1 LVTWQVIYHPEAE
14 AELKRLPAEEQ
25 VAIRHAVIKL
35 QVHGPVLGH
44 PHSSAVRS
52 AASLRELRPRGGRSP
67 WRAFYRQVGA
77 VFVIGAVGPEADVHP
92 RKFRRAVAAAQRRL
106 DAAQE

>member
-1 LVTWQVIYHPEAE
+1 LVTWQVVYHPEAA
-14 AELKRLPAEEQ
+14 AELKDLPAPEQ
-25 VAIRHAVIKL
+25 VAIQHAIDKL
-35 QVHGPVLGH
+35 KVHGPGLGH

-52 AASLRELRPRGGRSP
+52 AANLRELRPRGGRSP
-67 WRAFYRQVGA
+67 WRALYRQVGE

-106 DAAQE
+106 DAAEE